1 MIYIPNYDSTS
12 QKCYVVQN
20 EEVIR
25 EYERQPEYNFTI
37 AYRDFYIR
45 SDYIYKDG
53 FQTFGTYSTLPVCLS
68 SDSLTNDYWYRQDIS
83 SVLVMFL
90 IINIF
95 AIFLPIKLFSK
106 IMKKGSL

>member
-25 EYERQPEYNFTI
+25 EYERQPEYNSTI

-53 FQTFGTYSTLPVCLS
+53 VQSFSTYSSLPVCLS
-68 SDSLTNDYWYRQDIS
+68 SELLTNDYWYRQDIS